1 MDVTFLHRFATRGN
15 SPRMAVK
22 DIIDMMGTITTAGCP
37 AVAATAFP
45 AACDAEC
52 IVHMRRAESAGTL
65 RIVGKTNLHELAYG
79 GDGINPHFGTP
90 VNPLDPQ
97 RVPGGS
103 SSGSAVAVATDQADM
118 ALGSDTGGS
127 IRIPAACCGI
137 TGLKTT
143 WGRIPLAGVW
153 PLAPSL
159 DTIGPMAPKCSGVVA
174 AMDLLE
180 PGFGARVAAL
190 APATAVGRVR
200 SPGGF
205 VCEPGLEEAVD
216 AALLASGIEVVD
228 IDAPWWQPA
237 VAHSLT
243 VLLGEAYR
251 TIGFLL
257 ERAHQLEPRIAARI
271 KLGIPITNEMLALAL
286 HHREPLRA
294 AMATTLTTL
303 AKSSVPIQL
312 LITPTLPIFAPV
324 LGHAATEA
332 PYTMYTRP
340 ANLAGTPALAM
351 PVPVPRG
358 VAMAEHRHLPAS
370 LQIMGPAGSEELIMA
385 TAAVIEAAVA

>member
-1 MDVTFLHRFATRGN
+1 MDVTFLHRFPTRGN
-15 SPRMAVK
+15 GPRMAVK
-22 DIIDMMGTITTAGCP
+22 DIIDMVGTITTAGCP
-37 AVAATAFP
+37 AVVATAFP
-45 AACDAEC
+45 AAHDAEC
-52 IVHMRRAESAGTL
+52 IAHMRRAESAGTL

-79 GDGINPHFGTP
+79 GDGMNPHFGTP

-127 IRIPAACCGI
+127 IRIPAACCGV

-143 WGRIPLAGVW
+143 WGRVPLGGVW

-159 DTIGPMAPKCSGVVA
+159 DTIGPMAPNCRGVVA

-180 PGFGARVAAL
+180 PGFGARVAAQ
-190 APATAVGRVR
+190 APAAAVGRVR

-205 VCEPGLEEAVD
+205 ACEPGLEEAVD
-216 AALLASGIEVVD
+216 AALLASGIEVVEVE
-228 IDAPWWQPA
+228 APWWQPA
-237 VAHSLT
+237 VGHSLT

-257 ERAHQLEPRIAARI
+257 ERANALEPRIAERI
-271 KLGIPITNEMLALAL
+271 KLGIPISDEMLAVAL
-286 HHREPLRA
+286 DHRQPLRA
-294 AMATTLTTL
+294 AMANTLTML
-303 AKSSVPIQL
+303 ASSSAPIQL

-324 LGHAATEA
+324 LGRAATEA

-351 PVPVPRG
+351 PVPVPAG
-358 VAMAEHRHLPAS
+358 MALAEHRHLPAS

-385 TAAVIEAAVA
+385 TAAIIEAAVA